1 MAVKLRLQR
10 HGRKRRPFYH
20 IVATDSRNRRDGKF
34 IERIGIYNPVTSPAT
49 IDVDYDKALKWLG
62 CGAQPTDT
70 VRSILS
76 AVGVMYK
83 KHLQRGVTKGAFSQE
98 EADRMFKNWLADRVK
113 KGSARFNIAI
123 SAAHA
128 QPKTVAAAPAVATI
142 TTVVEEVA
150 PQVEE
155 TISEA
160 TEADDA
166 APETTTEDEA

>member
-10 HGRKRRPFYH
+10 HGRKKRPFYH

-49 IDVDYDKALKWLG
+49 VDVDYDKALKWLG

-83 KHLQRGVTKGAFSQE
+83 KHLQRGVAKGAFSQE
-98 EADRMFKNWLADRVK
+98 EADRLFKKWLDERVK
-113 KGSARFNIAI
+113 KGIARFNIAV

-128 QPKTVAAAPAVATI
+128 QPKTVVAAPAVEVVKEVV
-142 TTVVEEVA
+142 TTVVEEEA

-155 TISEA
+155 TVE
-160 TEADDA
+160 DA
-166 APETTTEDEA
+166 ENTAPETTTED